1 MMCKLKV
8 GNAFLRR
15 VIGVVGMGLALISTP
30 AVPAGNDNA
39 AVLAANAAFYAALN
53 KIFVG
58 DVGPMKAVWSNAA
71 DVTYMGPT
79 GNFDRGWPAVLKNW
93 EGQAKLKLGGRVEPA
108 EVNMIVG
115 QDIAVLSAYE
125 QGENTNAKGK
135 VERVRLRAT
144 NIYRKEGGQWKMIG
158 HQTDPLPY
166 LIKPNK

>member
-1 MMCKLKV
+1 MKLEFCLLPKT
-8 GNAFLRR
+8 FIRR
-15 VIGVVGMGLALISTP
+15 VIGVVGMAFALISTS
-30 AVPAGNDNA
+30 AVSAGNDHA

-58 DVGPMKAVWSNAA
+58 DVGPMKAIWSNAD

-79 GNFDRGWPAVLKNW
+79 GNFDRGWRAVLKNW
-93 EGQAKLKLGGRVEPA
+93 EGQAALKLGGRVEPV
-108 EVNMIVG
+108 EVNVIVG
-115 QDIAVLSAYE
+115 QDLAVLNSYE

-144 NIYRKEGGQWKMIG
+144 NIFRKEGGQWKMVG

-166 LIKPNK
+166 LTK